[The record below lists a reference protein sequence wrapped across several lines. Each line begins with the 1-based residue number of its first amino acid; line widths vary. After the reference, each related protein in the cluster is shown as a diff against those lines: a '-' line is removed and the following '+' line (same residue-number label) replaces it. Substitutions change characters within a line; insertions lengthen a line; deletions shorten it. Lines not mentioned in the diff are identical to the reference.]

1 MFECNLY
8 FCVVG
13 KAIGIDFGLKRSGI
27 SISDELGIIATPY
40 KTVSS
45 AELIKILKGLVY
57 LENIKTMVLGFPLG
71 LNGADTDVTENVR
84 LLKSALEKEFPS
96 VKIALFDERMTSKI
110 AQNALIQGASKK
122 KRRQK
127 GLIDQMS
134 ATIILQDYLNS
145 NS

>member
-57 LENIKTMVLGFPLG
+57 LENIETMVLGFPLG

-84 LLKSALEKEFPS
+84 LLKSALEREFPS

>member
-27 SISDELGIIATPY
+27 SISDEQGIIATPY

-45 AELIKILKGLVY
+45 AELIKILKGLVR
-57 LENIKTMVLGFPLG
+57 LEHIETMVLGFPLG

-84 LLKSALEKEFPS
+84 LLKSALEREFPS

>member
-84 LLKSALEKEFPS
+84 LLKSALEREFPS

>member
-8 FCVVG
+8 FCDMS

-84 LLKSALEKEFPS
+84 LLKSALEREFPS

>member
-1 MFECNLY
+1 
-8 FCVVG
+8 
-13 KAIGIDFGLKRSGI
+13 
-27 SISDELGIIATPY
+27 
-40 KTVSS
+40 
-45 AELIKILKGLVY
+45 
-57 LENIKTMVLGFPLG
+57 MVLGFPLG

-84 LLKSALEKEFPS
+84 LLKTALEKEFPLI
-96 VKIALFDERMTSKI
+96 KIAFFDERMTSKI
-110 AQNALIQGASKK
+110 AQRALIQGTSKK

>member
-1 MFECNLY
+1 
-8 FCVVG
+8 
-13 KAIGIDFGLKRSGI
+13 
-27 SISDELGIIATPY
+27 
-40 KTVSS
+40 
-45 AELIKILKGLVY
+45 
-57 LENIKTMVLGFPLG
+57 

-84 LLKSALEKEFPS
+84 LLKSALEREFPS